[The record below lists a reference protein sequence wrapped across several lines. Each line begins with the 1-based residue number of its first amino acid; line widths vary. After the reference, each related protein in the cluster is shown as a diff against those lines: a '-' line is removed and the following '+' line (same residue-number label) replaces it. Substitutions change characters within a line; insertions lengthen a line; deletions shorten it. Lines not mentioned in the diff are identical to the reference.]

1 MKANRAGARG
11 DTSMT
16 LSVHTND
23 AAMIALQN
31 LNSTSGQLDQV
42 QNRISTGLAINNA
55 QDNAAVWAIAQGQR
69 ADIGSLGAV
78 TSSLNR
84 ATSIADVA
92 ATAGAS
98 ISDLLVQMKANVTA
112 AMDPS
117 IDTAART
124 AIDSAFKSELR
135 QITQVISNANFDGAN
150 MLDGSVSQIKFIANA
165 DATGFITLSSQ
176 DMTLGGSIITVPST
190 ASLTTVTSATS
201 VLAQLTSSISNTNQA
216 LGNLGSQSKEIS
228 NHNTFVGQLS
238 DQLTAG
244 VGNLVDADLAK
255 ESARL
260 QALQV
265 QQQLGTQALS
275 IANQAPQIILSLFK

>member
-1 MKANRAGARG
+1 
-11 DTSMT
+11 MT
-16 LSVHTND
+16 LSVHTNQ
-23 AAMIALQN
+23 AALVALQN
-31 LNSTSGQLDQV
+31 LNSTSSQLDEV
-42 QNRISTGLAINNA
+42 QNRISTGLNINTA
-55 QDNAAVWAIAQGQR
+55 KDNAAVWAIAQGQR
-69 ADIGSLGAV
+69 ADVGSLSAV
-78 TSSLNR
+78 KSSLDR

-92 ATAGAS
+92 ATAGQT
-98 ISDLLVQMKANVTA
+98 ISDLLVQMKANVVA

-117 IDTAART
+117 IDTASRT
-124 AIDSAFKSELR
+124 ALDSAFKSELR
-135 QITQVISNANFDGAN
+135 QITQVVSNANFDGAN

-165 DATGFITLSSQ
+165 NATGFITLSSQ
-176 DMTLGGSIITVPST
+176 NLSLGGGIVTVPST
-190 ASLTTVTSATS
+190 ASLSTITLSTA
-201 VLAQLTSSISNTNQA
+201 VLAQLTASISNTNEA

-228 NHNTFVGQLS
+228 NHNTFVQQLS

-244 VGNLVDADLAK
+244 IGNLVDADLAK